1 MSRVSLHDEKMA
13 VPHPET
19 GMVSGYP
26 DSDYSKSK
34 SDIAERSPV
43 FNVSSS
49 TSSTVTST
57 ATSTTALTV
66 TSTASSRTPSQFK
79 KTSVCAFLAENL
91 KMMIRLRSTTG
102 RSWRSSLNMENLES
116 ILHR

>member
-1 MSRVSLHDEKMA
+1 MQSMSRVSLHDEKMA
-13 VPHPET
+13 VPHAET

-66 TSTASSRTPSQFK
+66 SSRTPSQFK